1 MLSKNQIK
9 ILRGLQRKKERRN
22 SGLYVVEG
30 KKIVQEILN
39 SEDDWVE
46 LYATKSW
53 LEQYP
58 EYISLKN
65 VYEITDRDLAQISSF
80 KTPNDVML
88 LLKQK
93 SEIDFLEVHSSNIVL
108 ALDGIKNPGN
118 MGTIIRLADW
128 FDVGHILCTS
138 NSVDQYNPKV
148 IQSAMGS
155 ISRVNIHYGDLV
167 HMLTQLKS
175 HKTYACDLNG
185 DSIYDTSF
193 NEKSILIMGSE
204 SDGISKEV
212 RNIVDRTVT
221 IPSVSITGIDSLNVA
236 SAAAISLSLF
246 CSK

>member
-1 MLSKNQIK
+1 MISKNQIK
-9 ILRGLQRKKERRN
+9 ILRSLKRKKERKN
-22 SGLYVVEG
+22 SGLYIVEG

-39 SEDDWVE
+39 SKDNWVE

-58 EYISLKN
+58 EYTSLEN
-65 VYEITDRDLAQISSF
+65 VYEITDKDLAQISSF

-93 SEIDFLEVHSSNIVL
+93 AEIDFLQVHSSDIVL
-108 ALDGIKNPGN
+108 ALDGIKDPGN

-128 FDVGHILCTS
+128 FGVSHILCTS
-138 NSVDQYNPKV
+138 DSVDQYNPKV

-167 HMLTQLKS
+167 QMLTQLKS
-175 HKTYACDLNG
+175 HKIYACDLNG
-185 DSIYDTSF
+185 DSIYDASYD
-193 NEKSILIMGSE
+193 EKSILIMGSE
-204 SDGISKEV
+204 SHGISIEV
-212 RNIVDRTVT
+212 LKMVDSTIT
-221 IPSVSITGIDSLNVA
+221 IPSVSNTGIDSLNVA
-236 SAAAISLSLF
+236 SATAISLSLF

>member
-9 ILRGLQRKKERRN
+9 ILRGLKRKKERKN
-22 SGLYVVEG
+22 SGLYIVEG

-39 SEDDWVE
+39 SKHNWVE

-58 EYISLKN
+58 KYILLEN
-65 VYEITDRDLAQISSF
+65 VYEITDKDLAQISSF

-88 LLKQK
+88 LLNQK
-93 SEIDFLEVHSSNIVL
+93 AEIDFLQVHSSDIVL
-108 ALDGIKNPGN
+108 ALDGIKDPGN

-128 FDVGHILCTS
+128 FGVDHILCTS
-138 NSVDQYNPKV
+138 DSVDQYNPKV

-167 HMLTQLKS
+167 QMLTQLKS
-175 HKTYACDLNG
+175 HKIYACDLNG
-185 DSIYDTSF
+185 DSIYDASY
-193 NEKSILIMGSE
+193 NEKAILIMGSE
-204 SDGISKEV
+204 SHGISNEV
-212 RNIVDRTVT
+212 LKMVDCTIT
-221 IPSVSITGIDSLNVA
+221 IPSFSNTGIDSLNVA

>member
-9 ILRGLQRKKERRN
+9 ILRGLQRKKDRKN
-22 SGLYVVEG
+22 SGLYIVEG

-39 SEDDWVE
+39 SKDDWVE

-58 EYISLKN
+58 EYVALEN
-65 VYEITDRDLAQISSF
+65 VFEITDKDLVQVSSF
-80 KTPNDVML
+80 KTPNHVML

-93 SEIDFLEVHSSNIVL
+93 GEVDFLEVHSSYIVL
-108 ALDGIKNPGN
+108 ALDGIKDPGN

-128 FDVGHILCTS
+128 FGVGHILCTS
-138 NSVDQYNPKV
+138 DSVDQYNPKV
-148 IQSAMGS
+148 VQSAMGS

-167 HMLTQLKS
+167 HMLKQLES
-175 HKTYACDLNG
+175 HKIYGCDLNG
-185 DSIYDTSF
+185 ESIYDTSF
-193 NEKSILIMGSE
+193 KEKAILIMGSE
-204 SDGISKEV
+204 SHGISNEV
-212 RNIVDRTVT
+212 RRMVDSTIT
-221 IPSVSITGIDSLNVA
+221 IPSVSNTGIDSLNVA

>member
-9 ILRGLQRKKERRN
+9 ILRGLQRKKDRKN
-22 SGLYVVEG
+22 SGLYIVEG

-39 SEDDWVE
+39 SKDDWVE

-58 EYISLKN
+58 EYISLEN
-65 VYEITDRDLAQISSF
+65 VYEITDKDLAQISSF

-93 SEIDFLEVHSSNIVL
+93 AEIDFLEVHSSVVVL
-108 ALDGIKNPGN
+108 ALDGIKDPGN
-118 MGTIIRLADW
+118 LGTIIRLADW
-128 FDVGHILCTS
+128 FGVGHILCTS
-138 NSVDQYNPKV
+138 DSVDQYNPKV

-175 HKTYACDLNG
+175 HKIYACDLNG
-185 DSIYDTSF
+185 ESIYDASF
-193 NEKSILIMGSE
+193 NEKTILIMGSE
-204 SDGISKEV
+204 SHGISNEV
-212 RNIVDRTVT
+212 LKMVDCTIT
-221 IPSVSITGIDSLNVA
+221 IPSLSNTGIDSLNVA
-236 SAAAISLSLF
+236 SATAISLSLF